1 MSQIHTPFNGLFKTD
16 GHLFDGGFRW
26 DFDHSDLNE
35 SAKALFHHLDRVFE
49 ILRAP
54 GFAFLSTIELDA
66 EPGRFPEVLS
76 QYFWDP
82 DWADTQSFFV
92 AAIARTAKESTYPV
106 GRLTF
111 EATEGQTVR
120 VLAQNGGFRWGAG
133 LRVWG
138 LQVQENDIPNTIN
151 RSRDNS
157 EDLKAVE
164 AVARAA
170 WLADVDLNALEL
182 WIAPSLNQ
190 SHSDKLV
197 RMRTA

>member
-111 EATEGQTVR
+111 EAKKVR
-120 VLAQNGGFRWGAG
+120 PYECWRRMADFVGALVCACG
-133 LRVWG
+133 VC
-138 LQVQENDIPNTIN
+138 
-151 RSRDNS
+151 RSR
-157 EDLKAVE
+157 
-164 AVARAA
+164 
-170 WLADVDLNALEL
+170 
-182 WIAPSLNQ
+182 
-190 SHSDKLV
+190 
-197 RMRTA
+197 RMTFPTR